1 MKAAQ
6 QELPFRQWG
15 GARKSAGRKR
25 QSARPNVPHRPR
37 QGFRKGA
44 LHVTLRMRREV
55 WNLRTHRC
63 FRALS
68 WAFARGCERFGF
80 RLVEFSVQGNH
91 IHCIVEAPDAKTLGR
106 AMKGLEVRMARALNK
121 VMRRTGPVFADRYH
135 AHLLSSPRKA
145 ANAIRY
151 VLENWIIHAE
161 RNGAPAPSGIDPYCS
176 AASHDCGP
184 PLVAG
189 AQWWMLRIGVRRN
202 EPAWL
207 NSTRWRHPSAALAA
221 D

>member
-1 MKAAQ
+1 MSDPSSTIARMKVAQ

-44 LHVTLRMRREV
+44 LHVTLRKRREV
-55 WNLRTHRC
+55 WNLCTHRC

-91 IHCIVEAPDAKTLGR
+91 IHCIVEAPDAQTLGR

-121 VMRRTGPVFADRYH
+121 VMRRNGPVFADRYH
-135 AHLLSSPRKA
+135 AHLLSSPRQA

-151 VLENWIIHAE
+151 VLENWIVHAE
-161 RNGAPAPSGIDPYCS
+161 RNGEPVPTGVDPYCS
-176 AASHDCGP
+176 AASRDSGP
-184 PLVAG
+184 LLVAG
-189 AQWWMLRIGVRRN
+189 AQWWMLGVGVRRK
-202 EPAWL
+202 
-207 NSTRWRHPSAALAA
+207 
-221 D
+221 

>member
-15 GARKSAGRKR
+15 GARKGAGRKR

-63 FRALS
+63 FRALR

-91 IHCIVEAPDAKTLGR
+91 IRASRSGR
-106 AMKGLEVRMARALNK
+106 ARALNK
-121 VMRRTGPVFADRYH
+121 VMHRTGPVFADRYH
-135 AHLLSSPRKA
+135 AHLLTSPREA

-151 VLENWIIHAE
+151 VLGNWIIHAE
-161 RNGAPAPSGIDPYCS
+161 RNGDPAPSGIDPYCS
-176 AASHDCGP
+176 AASHNCGP

-189 AQWWMLRIGVRRN
+189 AQWWMLRVGVQRDKQ
-202 EPAWL
+202 AF
-207 NSTRWRHPSAALAA
+207 AA
-221 D
+221 